1 MYTLREL
8 ARMLAA
14 AGLQIQAC
22 SGGLDGSRLSLDSRR
37 LVVIGAKAVEGLAPG

>member
-1 MYTLREL
+1 MYTLREF

-22 SGGLDGSRLSLDSRR
+22 YGGLDGSQLSLNSPR
-37 LVVIGAKAVEGLAPG
+37 LVVIGVKYR